1 MQYRKL
7 FKSEP
12 MRLDRSSVSTPHPL
26 ITCVDLN
33 KLYNL
38 MGGLKSLKLIT
49 KYKFICCIVSVA
61 FVCLFMYD
69 LHHRR
74 GMNIKEATMTTGKL
88 QKAATEVTSA
98 VVKDQKEQLRLKRHS
113 STSVKLVD
121 FREAD
126 F

>member
-1 MQYRKL
+1 
-7 FKSEP
+7 
-12 MRLDRSSVSTPHPL
+12 
-26 ITCVDLN
+26 
-33 KLYNL
+33 
-38 MGGLKSLKLIT
+38 
-49 KYKFICCIVSVA
+49 
-61 FVCLFMYD
+61 
-69 LHHRR
+69 
-74 GMNIKEATMTTGKL
+74 MNIKEATMTTGKL